1 MAVGEVGSID
11 IYTFQAGDALVVYKI
26 DIFVITMDK
35 NNLTKEYS
43 NGEITVVWQ
52 SSKCIH
58 SVNCVKNL
66 SSVFQPKN
74 QPWIKMENAWLY

>member
-1 MAVGEVGSID
+1 
-11 IYTFQAGDALVVYKI
+11 
-26 DIFVITMDK
+26 MDK